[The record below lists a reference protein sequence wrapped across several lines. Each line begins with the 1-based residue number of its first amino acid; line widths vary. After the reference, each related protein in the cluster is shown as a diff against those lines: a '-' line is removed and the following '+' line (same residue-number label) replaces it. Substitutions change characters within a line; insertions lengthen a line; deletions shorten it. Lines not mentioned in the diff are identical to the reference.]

1 MTMLSESGIGQDT
14 ELDSQTLWE
23 RTRKLLGK
31 RLGYAFADQVVYSFG
46 NMIVAA
52 LLSRHCGGREFG
64 IYILTQRALD
74 IIIQLC
80 NVFLWGPLAYNLP
93 STAEDRR
100 NLYRGSVFMCQ
111 LVCCAGATLAMWV
124 ATSWSSTP
132 SRGLY
137 YGVFYPLVASAAGI
151 VFREYTR
158 RMYFCEI
165 RMKEAFWTDVATVAL
180 QIGGVEYLHVTHR
193 LNVTNTLWILSV
205 GAILVSF
212 WWLAREWRR
221 LAFGLAE
228 AAADIRRNMR
238 LGRWFLGANMV
249 FMASSQFNPWLLS
262 GLLGGASVGAYAICE
277 SIVNI
282 PRVALTSM
290 QNMMAPTMARAY
302 ANGGKAELRK
312 QVRHFDRLLFAGATV
327 FGIGVYFLGPWI
339 ATVIYKKNVPDNA
352 HMILLL
358 LVYNFVAYAMT
369 MAQSYGLTAMDKAG
383 YTLYANLAGLV
394 AQVGVSFWL
403 VRHFNVPGA
412 AAALLVG
419 SVTVVAVRQFFYT
432 RQMHSNSAIE
442 VQAV

>member
-1 MTMLSESGIGQDT
+1 MTLLSESGIGQET

-23 RTRKLLGK
+23 RTRRLMGK

-52 LLSRHCGGREFG
+52 LLNRYCGAREFG

-74 IIIQLC
+74 LIIQMC
-80 NVFLWGPLAYNLP
+80 NVFLWGPLAYNLAA
-93 STAEDRR
+93 TAEERR
-100 NLYRGSVFMCQ
+100 NLYRGSVFMLQ
-111 LVCCAGATLAMWV
+111 LVCCVGATLAMWA

-137 YGVFYPLVASAAGI
+137 YGVFYPLVAASAGI

-180 QIGGVEYLHVTHR
+180 QIGGVVYLHMTHH
-193 LNVTNTLWILSV
+193 LNVTNTLWILSA
-205 GAILVSF
+205 GAILVSL
-212 WWLAREWRR
+212 WWLVREWRR
-221 LAFGLAE
+221 LAFGVAE
-228 AAADIRRNMR
+228 MIADFRRNMR

-262 GLLGGASVGAYAICE
+262 GVLGGASVGAYAICE

-290 QNMMAPTMARAY
+290 QNMMAPTMARAF
-302 ANGGKAELRK
+302 ATGGKSELRK
-312 QVRHFDRLLFAGATV
+312 QVHHFDRLLFIGSTV
-327 FGIGVYFLGPWI
+327 FGIGIYFFGPWA

-383 YTLYANLAGLV
+383 FTFYANLAGLM
-394 AQVGVSFWL
+394 AQIGVSFWL
-403 VRHFNVPGA
+403 VKMFHVPGA
-412 AAALLVG
+412 AAALLIG
-419 SVTVVAVRQFFYT
+419 SVTVVAVRQIFYT
-432 RQMHSNSAIE
+432 RQMRSPSEEEI
-442 VQAV
+442 QAA